1 MSLCYK
7 SSTTFCFG
15 QYGDIGIYARDIPLT
30 PAQVRMARN
39 ALRLG
44 VRELAA
50 LADVTP
56 ATVTRF
62 ETEKGGL
69 QHSSAEAIRKALE
82 AQGVQFLDSGE
93 VALGPGVALR
103 ERKT

>member
-1 MSLCYK
+1 M
-7 SSTTFCFG
+7 
-15 QYGDIGIYARDIPLT
+15 T

-39 ALRLG
+39 ALRFG
-44 VRELAA
+44 VRELAEMA
-50 LADVTP
+50 GVTP

-82 AQGVQFLDSGE
+82 AQGVQFLEGGQ
-93 VALGPGVALR
+93 VAAGPGVALKGA
-103 ERKT
+103 ER